1 MAAGKSASD
10 ANQAVASLTRGGASF
25 DIITHRME
33 TLLRRTHVELSLR
46 SLSVRE
52 AIVLGT
58 ITVFGLLLRARV
70 QIGRLFIA
78 DEVATLAD
86 MQRSTAYLLTHFGGR
101 LTMNY
106 FILAEKAV
114 AWLCG
119 TIDWRLTM
127 LPLVAAVAVIPLTA
141 SLALKFTGRSR
152 TALIAASLAAFN
164 PCLVFWS
171 PVIRAYSPLAAFSLL
186 AINEFLH
193 WYHQRD
199 WWSGGR
205 CAAVVLLLLLVH
217 LNGIYI
223 VVFLILL
230 LATEIVYAGWRGGRK
245 FLWESKT
252 LWIPMAVAG
261 ALAVL
266 VYCRLLPGIAQYSKE
281 WTDTPP
287 TSMEYV
293 PWVFSYYFATG
304 YEAFFFATLLSLG
317 IWSATQ
323 EQKPLLLLWGAVALG
338 PVLMSLRGISVYPWT
353 YARFL
358 IFSLPLLLILLAE
371 GISWFTTR
379 ISVRRPITAP
389 VISWSLAALVVF
401 FWTPA
406 LHTPSPTK
414 DFYRSY
420 MQMAQFLRA
429 HFQRGD
435 VIVTQYSNVV
445 WPAMSAI
452 LGTSD
457 GVMAP
462 RDYFKRLP
470 QQLDAPVGGR
480 VFYIGP
486 QVDESMARETQ
497 VQRFGSFEIAIYS
510 DKNAR
515 TLLQHWRNDLLCRTA
530 DRIDENFQQDYQLL
544 ALIDE
549 RLPSGQSADHWR
561 LLAERCFDQPKRYI
575 PPPQLLKRRSDATR
589 TSPADNPERKSGDER

>member
-1 MAAGKSASD
+1 
-10 ANQAVASLTRGGASF
+10 
-25 DIITHRME
+25 ME
-33 TLLRRTHVELSLR
+33 TLLRRTHAELSLR
-46 SLSVRE
+46 SLSVPE
-52 AIVLGT
+52 AIALGT
-58 ITVFGLLLRARV
+58 ITVLGLLLRVGV
-70 QIGRLFIA
+70 QMGRLFIG
-78 DEVATLAD
+78 DEVGTLAD
-86 MQRSTAYLLTHFGGR
+86 MKRSTAYLLTHFGGR

-119 TIDWRLTM
+119 TIDWRLTV
-127 LPLVAAVAVIPLTA
+127 LPLAAAVSVIPLTA
-141 SLALKFTGRSR
+141 SLALKFTGWSR

-164 PCLVFWS
+164 PCLVS
-171 PVIRAYSPLAAFSLL
+171 YGPVIRAYSLLAAFSLL
-186 AINEFLH
+186 AFNEFLH
-193 WYHQRD
+193 WYHERD

-223 VVFLILL
+223 VVFLMLL
-230 LATEIVYAGWRGGRK
+230 LATDIVCAGWRGGRK

-252 LWIPMAVAG
+252 LWIPL
-261 ALAVL
+261 ALAGSL
-266 VYCRLLPGIAQYSKE
+266 AFLAYYRLLSDIAKFSAE

-287 TSMEYV
+287 TSIEYV
-293 PWVFSYYFATG
+293 PWVFGSYFATG
-304 YEAFFFATLLSLG
+304 YEAFFFAALLLLG

-323 EQKPLLLLWGAVALG
+323 NQKPLLLLCAAVVLG
-338 PVLMSLRGISVYPWT
+338 PALMSLRGISHYPWG

-371 GISWFTTR
+371 GISWFATR

-406 LHTPSPTK
+406 LPTPSRAK
-414 DFYRSY
+414 DYYRSY
-420 MQMAQFLRA
+420 VQMAQFLRA

-435 VIVTQYSNVV
+435 VIVTHYNNYV
-445 WPAMSAI
+445 WPTMSAI

-462 RDYFKRLP
+462 SDYLKRLP

-480 VFYIGP
+480 VFYIVPHVG
-486 QVDESMARETQ
+486 DLMARKTR
-497 VQRFGSFEIAIYS
+497 VQRFGPFEIVIYS
-510 DKNAR
+510 GKTAR
-515 TLLQHWRNDLLCRTA
+515 TLLQEWRDDLLCRTA
-530 DRIDENFQQDYQLL
+530 DRVDENFQHDYQLL

-549 RLPSGQSADHWR
+549 RFPSGQSADHWR
-561 LLAERCFDQPKRYI
+561 LLAERCVDQTKRYI
-575 PPPQLLKRRSDATR
+575 PPQLLKRRSHATR
-589 TSPADNPERKSGDER
+589 TSPADNPERKSGDDR